1 MKKSRFFSLLCG
13 LMIVFLAGCYGI
25 PIEHNY
31 IGMTKAEVAAHLEK
45 YANRS
50 RWSKN
55 RFAIE
60 ISVDG
65 IQTPYWFNHGREVS
79 KTLPV
84 MSANEWRCD
93 FYPQRHWLLGWN
105 TLYAS
110 WLYKKLV
117 FEDGK
122 VVRQEQGALPYK
134 TYGVGGQSPF
144 PQLPKNFHKVNEN
157 LYRSGQPDEDEF
169 ESLHT
174 FNGIRS
180 ILNLRENNSDKDEI
194 EAAVPCSALPL
205 LHEWREEKITL
216 YEIPLD
222 TGKITE
228 DDLYKILTVVRDAP
242 KPLLIHCWHGSDRTG
257 CAVAASRIVFEN
269 WSVEDAVSELM
280 KPEYGHHKNIYTNI
294 PELLRKADWQ
304 KIKATIFKKAK

>member
-1 MKKSRFFSLLCG
+1 MKKIRICGLLCG
-13 LMIVFLAGCYGI
+13 LMIIFLAGCGGI
-25 PIEHNY
+25 PEHNY
-31 IGMTKAEVAAHLEK
+31 IGMTKAEVAAHLER
-45 YANRS
+45 YAERS

-55 RFAIE
+55 RFAID

-65 IQTPYWFNHGREVS
+65 IQTPYWFNHEREVS

-93 FYPQRHWLLGWN
+93 FFPQRHWLLGWN
-105 TLYAS
+105 PLYAS

-122 VVRQEQGALPYK
+122 VVRQEKGVLPYK

-144 PQLPKNFHKVNEN
+144 PQLPKNFHKVSEN
-157 LYRSGQPDEDEF
+157 LYRSGQPDEDEL

-180 ILNLRENNSDKDEI
+180 VLNLRENNSDQDEI
-194 EAAVPCSALPL
+194 AAINKKWNNA
-205 LHEWREEKITL
+205 ITL

-222 TGKITE
+222 TGNITE
-228 DDLYKILTVVRDAP
+228 DDLYKILTVIRDAP

-257 CAVAASRIVFEN
+257 CSVAAYRIVFEN
-269 WSVEDAVSELM
+269 WSVEDAISELM

-294 PELLRKADWQ
+294 PELLRKADWK
-304 KIKATIFKKAK
+304 KIRETILNKEK